1 MEDSKQLVIKQLME
15 RSAKLYWTYVIQYN
29 QAEVYH
35 KTLKQLTLTSLILSG
50 LVSSASFLNVI
61 KIWGISNEIENLI
74 IFILGISSTIVL
86 AFMTKFDYSKRIETH
101 TESATAIRRLWM
113 KYQSLITDIK
123 AGRFED
129 YEAICSNRDALRD
142 EEYNILKNAPVTMQK
157 AYQKAE
163 NKIHKKKHGEI
174 SEEELLMG
182 NERHNLEW

>member
-35 KTLKQLTLTSLILSG
+35 KKLKGLTLASLILSG
-50 LVSSASFLNVI
+50 CVTSASFINVI
-61 KIWGISNEIENLI
+61 KIWGIPYEIENLI
-74 IFILGISSTIVL
+74 VFLLGLSSTIVL
-86 AFMTKFDYSKRIETH
+86 SFMSKFDYSKRIETH
-101 TESATAIRRLWM
+101 TESATAVRRLWM

-129 YEAICSNRDALRD
+129 YEAICYNRDILRD
-142 EEYNILKNAPVTMQK
+142 EEYDILKNAPVTLQE
-157 AYQKAE
+157 AYQEAE
-163 NKIHKKKHGEI
+163 QKIHKKKHGEI
-174 SEEELLMG
+174 SEKELLMG